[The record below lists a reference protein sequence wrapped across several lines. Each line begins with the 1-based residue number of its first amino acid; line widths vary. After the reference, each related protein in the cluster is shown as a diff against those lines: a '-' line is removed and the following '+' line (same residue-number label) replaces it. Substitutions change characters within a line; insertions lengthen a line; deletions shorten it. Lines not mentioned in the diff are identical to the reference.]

1 MKIACAAATKPLER
15 SLAVK
20 LHAPV
25 MRVLS
30 KNPSLANRCYVQE
43 QLCHIKSYFGAK
55 AMVGIAFVVSPDRTT
70 NCFLGGLNDSIRC
83 EPEHE
88 IAAMAHF
95 SLRMANRGRG
105 KRMRRP
111 VTRLTLLAA
120 AAAMATGCV
129 PVRHNLPPEQR
140 LLEPGPGV
148 GGPGPGVLG
157 PIPMAPGGPMM
168 GGPMM
173 GGPGMG
179 GPMMGGQMMG
189 GPGMGGPMMGGPGM
203 SGPMMDVPGVGGP
216 EMGGPMMSPSMP
228 MNPQGPPMATTDDQ
242 GNDIALTNFQCGIN
256 GGGYSDGSGVMMTAG
271 MLPAVPPTVQVT
283 LGKPE
288 SMQIRYDVTGSGQFD
303 SEPLIVPARQN
314 FPQGG
319 LYRLKLTNIVNR
331 EGVELYPTMELAYA
345 NPRTGA
351 YLAHNSI
358 PVQFTEEDFDQVLT
372 GNFVTKVIYLP
383 DPDYQGP
390 ALAGIDTLVSTRLDP
405 GMDPIVEAD
414 RRGSILAIIR
424 LGDKDIEMAGGT
436 DVGAAVGMGM
446 NGGIAGMPMAFAPAM
461 TEGCGCG
468 GGPGGGNGNGNPM
481 PPSLPGMIA
490 GVTAPQYGMPM
501 SGTPI
506 GLPGPP
512 HIPLGH
518 PAGLKKHVIKN
529 HTSMHIPRP
538 VEDVK
543 IGVRM
548 APGYSYPNPA
558 SRIHMTEQNINPG
571 IPQGRPAY
579 DKASQRVR

>member
-1 MKIACAAATKPLER
+1 MK
-15 SLAVK
+15 
-20 LHAPV
+20 
-25 MRVLS
+25 
-30 KNPSLANRCYVQE
+30 
-43 QLCHIKSYFGAK
+43 
-55 AMVGIAFVVSPDRTT
+55 
-70 NCFLGGLNDSIRC
+70 
-83 EPEHE
+83 
-88 IAAMAHF
+88 
-95 SLRMANRGRG
+95 
-105 KRMRRP
+105 RP

-157 PIPMAPGGPMM
+157 PIPSGPMM

-173 GGPGMG
+173 GNPEMCS
-179 GPMMGGQMMG
+179 PMMDGQMMG
-189 GPGMGGPMMGGPGM
+189 GPQM
-203 SGPMMDVPGVGGP
+203 SGPMMGPGSP
-216 EMGGPMMSPSMP
+216 MSPPGGPMASHGG
-228 MNPQGPPMATTDDQ
+228 QG
-242 GNDIALTNFQCGIN
+242 GDIALTNYASCGPDGN
-256 GGGYSDGSGVMMTAG
+256 CGPGGMSGMEGMMVPAG

-288 SMQIRYDVTGSGQFD
+288 AMQIRYDATGSGQFD

-319 LYRLKLTNIVNR
+319 LYRLKLTNILNR
-331 EGVELYPTMELAYA
+331 EGVELYPTLELAYA

-405 GMDPIVEAD
+405 GIDPIVEAD

-424 LGDKDIEMAGGT
+424 LGDKDIEMPGSSDGA
-436 DVGAAVGMGM
+436 GAAMPMGGMG
-446 NGGIAGMPMAFAPAM
+446 GGMAGLPMAFAPSM
-461 TEGCGCG
+461 TEGCGSCAQG
-468 GGPGGGNGNGNPM
+468 GTSPGNGNGSPM

-518 PAGLKKHVIKN
+518 PASMKKHVIKN
-529 HTSMHIPRP
+529 HTPMHIPEP
-538 VEDVK
+538 VKDVK

-548 APGYSYPNPA
+548 APGYSYPNPV
-558 SRIHMTEQNINPG
+558 SRIHMTEQNVHPG
-571 IPQGRPAY
+571 VPQGRPLY
-579 DKASQRVR
+579 DKASQRVQ

>member
-1 MKIACAAATKPLER
+1 
-15 SLAVK
+15 
-20 LHAPV
+20 
-25 MRVLS
+25 
-30 KNPSLANRCYVQE
+30 
-43 QLCHIKSYFGAK
+43 
-55 AMVGIAFVVSPDRTT
+55 
-70 NCFLGGLNDSIRC
+70 
-83 EPEHE
+83 
-88 IAAMAHF
+88 
-95 SLRMANRGRG
+95 
-105 KRMRRP
+105 MRRP
-111 VTRLTLLAA
+111 VTHLTLLATA
-120 AAAMATGCV
+120 AALATGCV
-129 PVRHNLPPEQR
+129 PIRHNLPPEQR

-157 PIPMAPGGPMM
+157 PIPT

-179 GPMMGGQMMG
+179 GP
-189 GPGMGGPMMGGPGM
+189 GMGGPMMGAPGMEGPMMGPGQYQGGMCGPGM
-203 SGPMMDVPGVGGP
+203 GGQMMMQPGMQMYPPGAQMIPPGEPMPTAQMDMGGVQGDIAQTNYAQCGPAGCGPMG
-216 EMGGPMMSPSMP
+216 
-228 MNPQGPPMATTDDQ
+228 
-242 GNDIALTNFQCGIN
+242 L
-256 GGGYSDGSGVMMTAG
+256 GGGSCFGSGGGIPAGGGVLSSMGMM
-271 MLPAVPPTVQVT
+271 PSVPPTVQVT
-283 LGKPE
+283 MGKPE
-288 SMQIRYDVTGSGQFD
+288 SMQVLYDATGGGRFD

-331 EGVELYPTMELAYA
+331 EGVELYPTLELAYA

-405 GMDPIVEAD
+405 GIDPITEAD

-424 LGDKDIEMAGGT
+424 LGDKDIEMAGGS
-436 DVGAAVGMGM
+436 DGLGGGGAMG
-446 NGGIAGMPMAFAPAM
+446 GGIAGLPMAFAPSM
-461 TEGCGCG
+461 TDGCGPCGPDGSCGSCGTAGCGCLG
-468 GGPGGGNGNGNPM
+468 GNGITGIGPGGNGNGNMM

-490 GVTAPQYGMPM
+490 GVTAPQYGMPI

-518 PAGLKKHVIKN
+518 PASLKRHVIKN
-529 HTSMHIPRP
+529 HTQMNIPEP
-538 VEDVK
+538 VKEVK
-543 IGVRM
+543 IGVRQ
-548 APGYSYPNPA
+548 APGYSYPNPV

-571 IPQGRPAY
+571 IPQGRPQY
-579 DKASQRVR
+579 DKQSQRVQ